1 MSTKSGQVSALL
13 VDLQNGDHAAAS
25 RLLPIVYNE
34 LRRLAAYYM
43 RGERPGQTIQPTEL
57 VHEAYLR
64 LVGQE
69 RIEWQGRSHFLAMAA
84 TSMRRILVDRAR
96 KKMAEKHGGGG
107 EKVQLDEALVYS
119 PDKSK
124 NIVALDDALNRLE
137 KMSPR
142 QSRVVELRF
151 FGGLEMEEIAK
162 MEGVSV
168 RTVKQDWSLAR
179 AWLHREI
186 AKET

>member
-1 MSTKSGQVSALL
+1 MRTAPGQVSALL
-13 VDLQNGDHAAAS
+13 GDLRKGDPAAAS
-25 RLLPIVYNE
+25 RLLPIVYGE
-34 LRRLAAYYM
+34 LRRLAFHYM
-43 RGERPGQTIQPTEL
+43 REEKPGQSIQATEL

-69 RIEWQGRSHFLAMAA
+69 RIEWQGRSHFFAMAA

-96 KKMAEKHGGGG
+96 KKMAEKHGGRE

-119 PDKSK
+119 PGKSK
-124 NIVALDDALNRLE
+124 DIVSLDEALNRLE

-162 MEGVSV
+162 IEGVSV
-168 RTVKQDWSLAR
+168 RTVKQDWNLAR

-186 AKET
+186 AKE